1 METDEDYIPFGK
13 EWEKELMKL
22 PKKFIIDMYRKVC
35 INNQKKQSLI
45 DEFKIILQIK

>member
-22 PKKFIIDMYRKVC
+22 PKRVIIDMYRKVC
-35 INNQKKQSLI
+35 IKNQKNKLLI
-45 DEFKIILQIK
+45 NLK